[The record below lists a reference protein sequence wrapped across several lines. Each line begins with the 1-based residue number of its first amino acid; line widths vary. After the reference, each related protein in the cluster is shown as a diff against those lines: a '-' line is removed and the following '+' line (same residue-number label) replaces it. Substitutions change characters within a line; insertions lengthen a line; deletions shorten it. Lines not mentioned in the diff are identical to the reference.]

1 MANAR
6 RVRRALTVL
15 VALALAGVG
24 IYITSL
30 VLNRNDKPIV
40 EGCTAPLGDSQQ
52 QLATDQAANA
62 SLIAAISV
70 RRGLP
75 PRAATIA
82 IATALQESKLR
93 NLSYGDRAGPDSRGL
108 FQQRPSQ
115 GWGTE
120 AQIMDP
126 EYATNAF
133 YDGLVK
139 IRGYQDLSITE
150 AAQEVQRS
158 GFPEA
163 YAQHEDTGRAFAS
176 ALTGQSEAALTCTLR
191 KPEAAGDP
199 SAVRSQLTAA
209 YGALPAAAGG
219 RTVTV
224 RAQGAEGWSVAQWA
238 VANAKQLA
246 VTQVDY
252 AGHSWIRDGNK
263 GWTDSAAPEGTVT
276 VTVAAA
282 P

>member
-6 RVRRALTVL
+6 RVRRSLTIL

-24 IYITSL
+24 IYIASL
-30 VLNRNDKPIV
+30 VLNRADKPIV
-40 EGCTAPLGDSQQ
+40 EGCTAPLADVQQ
-52 QLATDQAANA
+52 QLSTDQASNA

-93 NLSYGDRAGPDSRGL
+93 NLSYGDGAGPDSRGL

-126 EYATNAF
+126 VYATNAF

-139 IRGYQDLSITE
+139 IDGYEQLSITE
-150 AAQEVQRS
+150 AAQKVQRS
-158 GFPEA
+158 GFPQA

-191 KPEAAGDP
+191 KPDAAGDP
-199 SAVRSQLTAA
+199 SAVKAQLTAA
-209 YGALPAAAGG
+209 YGAMQATAGG
-219 RTVTV
+219 KALTVPASG
-224 RAQGAEGWSVAQWA
+224 AQGWSIAQWA

-246 VTQVDY
+246 IVKVDY
-252 AGHSWIRDGNK
+252 AGHTWIRDGNK
-263 GWTDSAAPEGTVT
+263 GWADSAAPDSAVT
-276 VTVAAA
+276 ITVAEA